1 MAPDLKTNAFKTRT
15 LAGAAILL
23 SLGLS
28 GCIDTLEQGSG
39 ARRPFVNAPGVPV
52 SLVSLEQG
60 SGARRPFVNA
70 PGVPVSLVSLDGAP
84 EGVTQRFE
92 AELGREAGRRQIALV
107 QGSNAQSSN
116 AQASNAQ
123 GSETPRYRLKGYLS
137 AYDVEGGTNISWVWD
152 MYDTTE
158 KRARRVEGAQ
168 LVKRNAAEPWSTVDD
183 AVLQA
188 AASNSMNEVA
198 SYLTGSPSPIAQ
210 AQVSKAQVSQAQ
222 VSQAQVS
229 QAQLPPIESARAQA
243 ERLQAS
249 RVAAPPAA
257 SNRPQPGSDK
267 ALPSTS
273 AFAATFDLPSGGART
288 GPAPAFGLLPQ

>member
-28 GCIDTLEQGSG
+28 GCIDTLEQGS
-39 ARRPFVNAPGVPV
+39 
-52 SLVSLEQG
+52 S
-60 SGARRPFVNA
+60 ARRPFVNA

-84 EGVTQRFE
+84 EAVTQRFE
-92 AELGREAGRRQIALV
+92 AELGKEAGRRQIALV
-107 QGSNAQSSN
+107 QGSNL
-116 AQASNAQ
+116 Q
-123 GSETPRYRLKGYLS
+123 GTDTPRYRLKGYLS

-188 AASNSMNEVA
+188 AASNSLNEVA

-210 AQVSKAQVSQAQ
+210 AQVSKAPIAQAQ
-222 VSQAQVS
+222 VSQALVS
-229 QAQLPPIESARAQA
+229 QAQPPPIESARAQA

-249 RVAAPPAA
+249 RIAAPPAA

>member
-1 MAPDLKTNAFKTRT
+1 MAPDLKTNDFKTRT

-52 SLVSLEQG
+52 SLVSL
-60 SGARRPFVNA
+60 
-70 PGVPVSLVSLDGAP
+70 DGAP
-84 EGVTQRFE
+84 EAVTQRFE

-107 QGSNAQSSN
+107 QGSNL
-116 AQASNAQ
+116 Q
-123 GSETPRYRLKGYLS
+123 GTDTPRYRLKGYLS
-137 AYDVEGGTNISWVWD
+137 AYDVEGGTNIAWVWD

-222 VSQAQVS
+222 VSQAQ
-229 QAQLPPIESARAQA
+229 LPPIESARAQA

-249 RVAAPPAA
+249 RISAPPAA